1 METLQ
6 AARSLHPLLR
16 ERADEIERA
25 RRLPADIALRFAQE
39 GFFRM
44 AVPRSLGGLE
54 LDPASIMGTIESLGE
69 ADASAGWN
77 VMVGSTSGMSAAYL
91 EPDAAREIYGDPLVI
106 TGGSNTPTGR
116 AVLEK
121 DGYRL
126 SGRWPWVSG
135 GDNCHWV
142 KGISVVHEDGKPRL
156 LPNGSP
162 DARMMVFPA
171 SKITRIDTWH
181 VAGLAGSGS
190 GDMEVSDIHVPMAFS
205 YSLVTGKPVE
215 DGPLYAFPP
224 FGLLAMGIAAVALGN
239 ARAAIDDLIALA
251 GGKKPQGSKRTL
263 AERASAQSDLAQAEA
278 MLRSARA
285 FYYEAI
291 GNAWHKAQQGQPVST
306 EDRALLRLAATHAT
320 RSSADVV
327 RSMFEL
333 GGGSVVYA
341 SHPLQRRFRDAYTAT
356 QHMMIAPPSWEL
368 AGRVLMGLPTD
379 ASML

>member
-1 METLQ
+1 MDVL
-6 AARSLHPLLR
+6 AAAERITPTLR
-16 ERADEIERA
+16 ERADEIEQA
-25 RRLPADIALRFAQE
+25 RRLPADLAQQFAQA

-44 AVPRSLGGLE
+44 VVPREIGGLE
-54 LDPASIMGTIESLGE
+54 LPPETLMGTIEAVAR
-69 ADASAGWN
+69 ADASSGWC
-77 VMVGSTSGMSAAYL
+77 VMIGATSGMSAAYL
-91 EPDAAREIYGDPLVI
+91 EPTVAREIYGDPLVI

-116 AVLEK
+116 AQPES

-135 GDNCHWV
+135 GANCRWL
-142 KGISVVHEDGKPRL
+142 KGISVVFEDGKPRL

-171 SKITRIDTWH
+171 SQATLIDTWQ
-181 VAGLAGSGS
+181 VSGMNGSGS
-190 GDMEVSDIHVPMAFS
+190 GDMEVTDIRVPQAFT
-205 YSLVTGKPVE
+205 YSLVTGKPFAS
-215 DGPLYAFPP
+215 GALYQFPA
-224 FGLLAMGIAAVALGN
+224 FGLLAMGIGAVALGN
-239 ARAAIDDLIALA
+239 ARAAIDDLVELA
-251 GGKKPQGSKRTL
+251 GAKKPQGSRRTL
-263 AERASAQSDLAQAEA
+263 AERSAAQSELAQAEA
-278 MLRSARA
+278 ILRSARA

-291 GNAWHKAQQGQPVST
+291 GDAWRKAQQGDAIGT

-327 RSMFEL
+327 RRMFEL

>member
-1 METLQ
+1 MDVLAAAERITPTLR
-6 AARSLHPLLR
+6 A
-16 ERADEIERA
+16 RADEIESA
-25 RRLPADIALRFAQE
+25 RRLPADLAQQFAQA

-44 AVPRSLGGLE
+44 VVPREIGGLE
-54 LDPASIMGTIESLGE
+54 LPPETLMGTIEAVAR
-69 ADASAGWN
+69 ADASSGWC
-77 VMVGSTSGMSAAYL
+77 VMIGATSGMSAAYL
-91 EPDAAREIYGDPLVI
+91 EPTVAREIYGDPLVI

-116 AVLEK
+116 ATPEG

-135 GDNCHWV
+135 GANCRWL
-142 KGISVVHEDGKPRL
+142 KGISVVMEDGKPRL

-171 SKITRIDTWH
+171 SQATLIDTWQ
-181 VAGLAGSGS
+181 VSGMNGSGS
-190 GDMEVSDIHVPMAFS
+190 GDMEVSNIPVPQAFT
-205 YSLVTGKPVE
+205 YSLVTGKPYAT
-215 DGPLYAFPP
+215 GALYQFPA
-224 FGLLAMGIAAVALGN
+224 FGLLAMGIGAVALGN
-239 ARAAIDDLIALA
+239 ARAAIDDLVELA
-251 GGKKPQGSKRTL
+251 GAKKPQGSRRTL
-263 AERASAQSDLAQAEA
+263 AERSAAQSELAQAEA
-278 MLRSARA
+278 ILRSARA

-291 GNAWHKAQQGQPVST
+291 GDAWRKAQQGDAIGT

-327 RSMFEL
+327 RRMFEL